1 MAERIYDLSSVI
13 YDQLCER
20 AKCFCVYSVALD
32 ETTNITDTAQL
43 AIYVRGVDDN
53 FEVTE
58 ELLTVFPMHGQTTAQ
73 EIQLCD

>member
-1 MAERIYDLSSVI
+1 MGAVLVFDGFANVTIFPGSAPATY
-13 YDQLCER
+13 
-20 AKCFCVYSVALD
+20 
-32 ETTNITDTAQL
+32 ITDTAQL

-58 ELLTVFPMHGQTTAQ
+58 ELLTIIPMHGQITAQ